1 MRFYTIKNNRQDTG
15 EWPSYVPTVVFI
27 ELTVG
32 QKEANAE
39 KSKSTEEEYFERI
52 FGRIRLRDNVVN
64 RGVSEI
70 MMRLDVYR
78 K

>member
-39 KSKSTEEEYFERI
+39 KASLQKKSISEGIY
-52 FGRIRLRDNVVN
+52 GRIRPRDNAVN
-64 RGVSEI
+64 RGIPEI
-70 MMRLDVYR
+70 MVGLDVYR